1 VGQDIGEYS
10 WRTLARHGNWPSLYA
25 VAMPKASMA
34 ALPACKSTPVDL
46 PAGKDA
52 SLLQRG
58 FLQVFSYRETL
69 TEQICT
75 MQLHS
80 HERMLQKFLSS
91 TSHSSVG
98 LVYRSH
104 SLLWHP
110 LHCLHSS
117 CPQATHMAF
126 FPPQTESEQTSQPT
140 SAQKFV
146 PRQCREVGGHGAW
159 ETSLKAKQACSHDNP
174 CLLLFHDAP
183 LMSVPRCSLKEKGR
197 HR

>member
-1 VGQDIGEYS
+1 
-10 WRTLARHGNWPSLYA
+10 
-25 VAMPKASMA
+25 MA
-34 ALPACKSTPVDL
+34 TLPACRSISVDL
-46 PAGKDA
+46 PAGKEA

-75 MQLHS
+75 MQVHS

-98 LVYRSH
+98 LIYRSH
-104 SLLWHP
+104 SLLWYP

-126 FPPQTESEQTSQPT
+126 FPPQTESEQISQPT

-146 PRQCREVGGHGAW
+146 PRHWWSTEHGR
-159 ETSLKAKQACSHDNP
+159 
-174 CLLLFHDAP
+174 P
-183 LMSVPRCSLKEKGR
+183 LSKRNR
-197 HR
+197 HAATTTHAFFFSTMHL